1 MRKSLN
7 KYFLRVWQARY
18 LYVLLIPVLAYFI
31 VFHYVPM
38 GGLVLAFK
46 KFNARLGIWGS
57 QWVGWT
63 NFERIFSTPAAMRA
77 IRNTFEINL
86 SRLVWQF
93 PVPIVLAI
101 LINEMRGSR
110 LKRTYQIIYTFP
122 HFLSWVIVSTLISN
136 FFANSGMVNSIIA
149 SLGGERINFLADEK
163 LFRPFLYI
171 THNWKEVGWS
181 SIIYMAAIMGIDQT
195 LYEAAIVDGAGRFKQ
210 VIHVTLP
217 CIRAT
222 IITMFILQVG
232 RIMTSGFEQI
242 FYLQNGVVKNVSDIL
257 DTYIYSITFQGTPNY
272 GFSTAVGL
280 FKSIINLFML
290 ISTNF
295 IVKWT
300 TGSGMF
306 S

>member
-18 LYVLLIPVLAYFI
+18 LYILLIPVLAYLI

-57 QWVGWT
+57 QWVGWA
-63 NFERIFSTPAAMRA
+63 NFARIFSTPAAVRA

-86 SRLVWQF
+86 SRLLWQF

-101 LINEMRGSR
+101 LINEMRGTK
-110 LKRTYQIIYTFP
+110 LKRAYQIVYTFP

-232 RIMTSGFEQI
+232 RIMNSGFEQI
-242 FYLQNGVVKNVSDIL
+242 FYLQNGVVKDVSDIL
-257 DTYIYSITFQGTPNY
+257 DTYIYSITFQSTPNY

-295 IVKWT
+295 IVKKA

>member
-149 SLGGERINFLADEK
+149 GLGGERINFLADEK

>member
-1 MRKSLN
+1 
-7 KYFLRVWQARY
+7 
-18 LYVLLIPVLAYFI
+18 
-31 VFHYVPM
+31 
-38 GGLVLAFK
+38 
-46 KFNARLGIWGS
+46 
-57 QWVGWT
+57 
-63 NFERIFSTPAAMRA
+63 
-77 IRNTFEINL
+77 
-86 SRLVWQF
+86 
-93 PVPIVLAI
+93 
-101 LINEMRGSR
+101 
-110 LKRTYQIIYTFP
+110 
-122 HFLSWVIVSTLISN
+122 
-136 FFANSGMVNSIIA
+136 MVNSIIA
-149 SLGGERINFLADEK
+149 GLGGERINFLADEK